1 MFNAVSGK
9 VSCSV
14 RRPSGGGF
22 ILREFADRLNYN
34 PRPSREFRSCA
45 VAEKKKKDPD
55 STIVLNRKA
64 RHDYF
69 IEERLEAGVAL
80 EGWEVKSLR
89 AGQVQIRDGYVLLKG
104 CEAFLIGLLIT
115 PLPTASTHIH
125 PDPQR
130 TRKLLLHR
138 QELDRLR
145 GAVERKGYA
154 LIPTAMY
161 WKRGRA
167 KLEIGL
173 ARGKKEH
180 DKRRV
185 LKEREWERD
194 KQRLLRKH

>member
-1 MFNAVSGK
+1 M
-9 VSCSV
+9 
-14 RRPSGGGF
+14 
-22 ILREFADRLNYN
+22 
-34 PRPSREFRSCA
+34 
-45 VAEKKKKDPD
+45 AEKKKKETD
-55 STIVLNRKA
+55 STIILNRKA

-69 IEERLEAGVAL
+69 IEERLEAGL
-80 EGWEVKSLR
+80 ELQGWEVKSLR
-89 AGQVQIRDGYVLLKG
+89 AGQVQVRDGYVLLKDDQ
-104 CEAFLIGLLIT
+104 AFIIGLLIT
-115 PLPTASTHIH
+115 PLPTASTHVQ
-125 PDPQR
+125 PEPQR
-130 TRKLLLHR
+130 TRRLLLHR
-138 QELDRLR
+138 HEIDRLR

-180 DKRRV
+180 DKRRA